1 MNPARI
7 LRLPD
12 VRKKT
17 GLSRSTIYRLE
28 SLGQCPSRLKLG
40 EHASGWIES
49 EWDSWI
55 AKRMAARG
63 GAA

>member
-1 MNPARI
+1 MDVRVI
-7 LRLPD
+7 RLPD
-12 VRKKT
+12 VQAKT

-28 SLGQCPSRLKLG
+28 SLGQCPARLKLA

-55 AKRMAARG
+55 GERMAARER
-63 GAA
+63 AA